1 MHGGHVLVANLGQDP
16 LGPVGQ
22 GHQRISS
29 EQHLQKMLF
38 SMQYSVRQPSHRWSY
53 SGGTLDH
60 IRA

>member
-1 MHGGHVLVANLGQDP
+1 MLVANLGQDP